1 MISARSRVG
10 SRVGALTVAA
20 ALLLPGGFAFARE
33 QERTGKGAAGQHHPL
48 LPPHEVLNE
57 FGVISS
63 SGHDDGGWALEPEL
77 RVPEQYQYRRRDQQ
91 LKEVD
96 LTGNQLPPVLTE
108 MRVLSK
114 EVEPG
119 GEVRAIAR
127 VVSPYNKAQSFVSLF
142 YNRELGRAATM
153 YVNFQPND
161 KDETLFLG
169 RGKLSRYAAPGRYV
183 VGTTIIADRVGDRK
197 AYWADFHQAMQE
209 DDGSPIGFDVPGN
222 DTYDIDAPTLEWVK
236 VDTERVRAGG
246 GLIHYRVMARDDVA
260 GATEAETVWVSPS
273 GYHQIRSTM
282 VMVGGT
288 PGLFKGVLRIPR
300 WYEGGQWYLMRV
312 SLKDDATN
320 IRYYFNRTEPL
331 MEAAVVQV
339 DQEREMID
347 QNPAKVLAV
356 QFSRNEAKLGER
368 VGLTV
373 LAEDDLSGVFAI
385 EGYVRSP
392 NGADALKVKLD
403 SLTPE
408 AGAFVDVN
416 RPSKLPEPNI
426 WTGSFTVTE
435 TMERGEWKLVR
446 LGISDAARNLFTY
459 NENRNPEIRG
469 ITVRFFSGDAG
480 MDEGGKQGKQ
490 QGKPRQ
496 GIAQQGKPQ

>member
-1 MISARSRVG
+1 MIPAKSATLSVLAAGLLLLVG
-10 SRVGALTVAA
+10 PTVAQEE
-20 ALLLPGGFAFARE
+20 E
-33 QERTGKGAAGQHHPL
+33 QKPPEGQTHPL
-48 LPPHEVLNE
+48 LEPHDVLNE
-57 FGVISS
+57 FGVMSS
-63 SGHDDGGWALEPEL
+63 SGHNDGGWALPPEL

-91 LKEVD
+91 LREVD

-114 EVEPG
+114 EVEAG

-153 YVNFQPND
+153 YVNFQPHD
-161 KDETLFLG
+161 EDETLFLG

-197 AYWADFHQAMQE
+197 AYWADFHKAMQE
-209 DDGSPIGFDVPGN
+209 EDGSPIGFEVPEN
-222 DTYDIDAPTLEWVK
+222 DTFDIQAPTLDWVK

-246 GLIHYRVMARDDVA
+246 GLIHYSVMASDNKS
-260 GATEAETVWVSPS
+260 GATEAETQWVSPT

-282 VMVGGT
+282 VMAGGT
-288 PGLFKGVLRIPR
+288 PGLFRGVLQIPR
-300 WYEGGQWYLMRV
+300 WYEGGEWQLMRV

-331 MEAAVVQV
+331 MDGAVVQV
-339 DQEREMID
+339 EQEREMID
-347 QNPAKVLAV
+347 QQPAKVLAV
-356 QFSRNEAKLGER
+356 QFSKNEAKLGER

-373 LAEDDLSGVFAI
+373 LAEDNLSGVFGI

-392 NGADALKVKLD
+392 NGADAVKVKLR
-403 SLTPE
+403 SMTPE
-408 AGAFVDVN
+408 AGEFVDVN

-426 WTGSFTVTE
+426 WTGTFTVTD
-435 TMERGEWKLVR
+435 TMEWGEWELVR

-459 NENRNPEIRG
+459 YEDRDPEING
-469 ITVRFFSGDAG
+469 ITVRFYNDEADSSGG
-480 MDEGGKQGKQ
+480 GDEGD
-490 QGKPRQ
+490 PR
-496 GIAQQGKPQ
+496 